1 MSTMSPNRSTF
12 YRRAALCFVAVF
24 SIFLQGIAGVTPI
37 PTQYVY
43 YPDGTVRVF
52 PDSCIRVKRID
63 KIANL
68 LYIFPIVGEPYKYS
82 LDDYYVTETPIRNL
96 PTIKSFKFNNKY
108 NYQVVTDAYGV
119 YTNDSSSITVEV
131 SGIGKRLTASFTAS
145 DENAKVYI
153 GDEEVVSTINRLR
166 YDSDKV
172 LSTGYLGDSILTR
185 FENNTYGFKPYRKEY
200 ALKVIFLTD
209 QATSVPRIDINTVGG
224 VNISSKE
231 KYIDAEIIID
241 GKGAFPSMTDSV
253 QVRGRGNT
261 SWSSNPNAKNP
272 YRLKFAE
279 KVKPLGMTNGKNW
292 VLLANKMPGSML
304 TNAYG
309 MKIASLIGTPYPN
322 NIIPVDLYVN
332 GVYKG
337 SYNLT
342 EKIGLYNN
350 SVELDTEDK
359 AVLLE
364 LDDYYDEEEGQKFE
378 STPYSIPVNIKEPDF
393 GVDPTSLNF
402 PYIKYCFNKFA
413 KAVYNGEGVTDYV
426 DVDYLARYLL
436 TSDLIFNKELFYPKS
451 VFCYNVNLMEFERGS
466 KFIFGPIWDLDWGF
480 GYSQIWSSYFNNYA
494 TKDFFEASSGMEQ
507 STFFTRLRTE
517 PKVARRIYQL
527 CRDFVINDLD
537 ELCEYFED
545 YYVYAK
551 PSLESSTTAYPDP
564 TNYAVQSVQ
573 AATWIRQRA
582 NYLLNKLK
590 QELRIMPG
598 DVNNDRVI
606 TIKDVTMLID
616 YLLGLAE
623 LSNDLNADVNEDG
636 EINILDTTALIDML
650 LGQ

>member
-1 MSTMSPNRSTF
+1 MSTMSPIQSTF
-12 YRRAALCFVAVF
+12 YRRVVICFAAVF
-24 SIFLQGIAGVTPI
+24 SFFLQGWGI

-43 YPDGTVRVF
+43 HRDGTVYVF
-52 PDSCIRVKRID
+52 PGSYIQMVAQDNDSITISLICKEKEIR
-63 KIANL
+63 
-68 LYIFPIVGEPYKYS
+68 YKYS
-82 LDDYYVTETPIRNL
+82 QKDYELTGTPRWDL
-96 PTIKSFKFNNKY
+96 PTIESFKFNNKY
-108 NYQVVTDAYGV
+108 NYQVVTDADGV
-119 YTNDSSSITVEV
+119 FNDGRDSITVEV

-145 DENAKVYI
+145 DENAIVYI
-153 GDEEVVSTINRLR
+153 GDEEVKSKISRLR

-172 LSTGYLGDSILTR
+172 LWTGYHLGDSILTR
-185 FENNTYGFKPYRKEY
+185 FENSTYGFKPYRKEY
-200 ALKVIFLTD
+200 TLKVIFLTD
-209 QATSVPRIDINTVGG
+209 LATSVPRIDINTVGG

-272 YRLKFAE
+272 YRLKFKE

-309 MKIASLIGTPYPN
+309 MKLASLIGTPYPN

-342 EKIGLYNN
+342 EKVGLYNN
-350 SVELDTEDK
+350 SVELDNEYT
-359 AVLLE
+359 AALLE
-364 LDDYYDEEEGQKFE
+364 LDDYYDEEVGQKFE
-378 STPYSIPVNIKEPDF
+378 SSPYSIPVNIKKPDF
-393 GVDPTSLNF
+393 GIDSTVITIGQ
-402 PYIKYCFNKFA
+402 IKFRFNRFA
-413 KAVYNGEGVTDYV
+413 KAVYLGEGITDHV

-436 TSDLIFNKELFYPKS
+436 TSDLLFNQELFHPKS
-451 VFCYNVNLMEFERGS
+451 VFCYNVDLTDLNS
-466 KFIFGPIWDLDWGF
+466 KFVFGPVWDLDWGF
-480 GYSQIWSSYFNNYA
+480 GYTGIWSSYFNTYA
-494 TKDFFEASSGMEQ
+494 TRDFYANSTSLEQ
-507 STFFTRLRTE
+507 SKFFCALRNE
-517 PKVARRIYQL
+517 PKVARRIYEL
-527 CRDFVINDLD
+527 CRDFVKNDID
-537 ELCEYFED
+537 ELCEYFDD
-545 YYVYAK
+545 YYLYAK
-551 PSLESSTTAYPDP
+551 PSLESSTTAYQDP

-573 AATWIRQRA
+573 AANWIRQRA

-590 QELRIMPG
+590 QEMVMPG
-598 DVNNDRVI
+598 DVDDDGVL

-616 YLLGLAE
+616 YLIGITE
-623 LSNDLNADVNEDG
+623 LPNDLNADVNKDG
-636 EINILDTTALIDML
+636 IINVQDTTALIDML

>member
-12 YRRAALCFVAVF
+12 YRRAALCFVAIF
-24 SIFLQGIAGVTPI
+24 SFFLQGLAEDTY
-37 PTQYVY
+37 YVY
-43 YPDGTVRVF
+43 LNDGTVRVF
-52 PDSCIRVKRID
+52 PDSCV
-63 KIANL
+63 
-68 LYIFPIVGEPYKYS
+68 LYKFKSYKDNTLYVYPLVGEPYRLPIS
-82 LDDYYVTETPIRNL
+82 DIALDTYTPIRDL
-96 PTIKSFKFNNKY
+96 PIITSFKFNNKY
-108 NYQVVTDAYGV
+108 NYQLVTDANGV
-119 YTNDSSSITVEV
+119 ISDDGITVEV
-131 SGIGKRLTASFTAS
+131 SGIGKRLTASFRTS
-145 DENAKVYI
+145 DDNAKVYI
-153 GDEEVVSTINRLR
+153 GDEEVRSTISRLR

-172 LSTGYLGDSILTR
+172 LSTGYPGDSILTS

-224 VNISSKE
+224 GNISSNE
-231 KYIDAEIIID
+231 RYIDAEIIID

-253 QVRGRGNT
+253 MVKGWGNT
-261 SWSSNPNAKNP
+261 SWSPDPNAKNP
-272 YRLKFAE
+272 YQLEFKD

-309 MKIASLIGTPYPN
+309 MKVASLIGTPYPN

-332 GVYKG
+332 GTYKG
-337 SYNLT
+337 SYNIT
-342 EKIGLYNN
+342 EKVGFHNN
-350 SVELDTEDK
+350 SVDLDNEKVAT
-359 AVLLE
+359 LLE

-378 STPYSIPVNIKEPDF
+378 SSYYNIPVNIKEPVF
-393 GVDPTSLNF
+393 GVDPTSLNL

-426 DVDYLARYLL
+426 DADYLARYLL

-451 VFCYNVNLMEFERGS
+451 VYCYNVNLMEFGQGS
-466 KFIFGPIWDLDWGF
+466 KFIFGPIWGLDWGF
-480 GYSQIWSSYFNNYA
+480 GYTSIWSSYFNRNA
-494 TKDFFEASSGMEQ
+494 TKDFFAASSGMAQ
-507 STFFTRLRTE
+507 STFFTKLRKE
-517 PKVARRIYQL
+517 PEVAKRIYQL

-551 PSLESSTTAYPDP
+551 PSLESSTTVFADP
-564 TNYAVQSVQ
+564 TDYAVQSVQ

-590 QELRIMPG
+590 QEVRIPG
-598 DVNNDRVI
+598 DVDGDGII
-606 TIKDVTMLID
+606 TINDVIMLID
-616 YLLGLAE
+616 YLLGTFE
-623 LSNDLNADVNEDG
+623 LYNELNADVNQDG
-636 EINILDTTALIDML
+636 YITIQDVTAIIDMI
-650 LGQ
+650 LG

>member
-1 MSTMSPNRSTF
+1 MSPNRSTF

-24 SIFLQGIAGVTPI
+24 SFFLQGIAGVTPI

-342 EKIGLYNN
+342 EKVGLYNN

-393 GVDPTSLNF
+393 GVDTTELSLNI
-402 PYIKYCFNKFA
+402 IKYRFNRFA
-413 KAVYNGEGVTDYV
+413 TAVSLGRGITDHV
-426 DVDYLARYLL
+426 DTDYLARYLL
-436 TSDLIFNKELFYPKS
+436 TSDLIYNRELFHPKS
-451 VFCYNVNLMEFERGS
+451 VFCYNVDLTDNNS
-466 KFIFGPIWDLDWGF
+466 KFIFGPIWDLDWSF
-480 GYSQIWSSYFNNYA
+480 GYTQIWSSYFNQY
-494 TKDFFEASSGMEQ
+494 TTTDFFRTSSGLQQ
-507 STFFTRLRTE
+507 SKFFCALRNE
-517 PKVARRIYQL
+517 PKVARRIFEL
-527 CRDFVINDLD
+527 CRDFVKNDLD

-545 YYVYAK
+545 YYLYAK
-551 PSLESSTTAYPDP
+551 PSLESSTSAYPDP

-590 QELRIMPG
+590 QEMRMIG
-598 DVNNDRVI
+598 DVDDDGVI
-606 TIKDVTMLID
+606 TVKDVTTLID
-616 YLLGLAE
+616 YLIGFTE
-623 LSNDLNADVNEDG
+623 LSNDLNADVNQDG
-636 EINILDTTALIDML
+636 VITIQDTTALIDML
-650 LGQ
+650 LNKQS